1 MAHHQQLDSGVM
13 MVTENLAALGL
24 NPIDAEFGAESA
36 FFSIKK
42 EKVLMGLDAVVAS
55 KDMER
60 AYGKAYSEA
69 KRISA
74 HRETLESETVSS
86 ISNQLMHC
94 CLGAQLTSDKLT
106 FDSTLSFVM
115 G

>member
-1 MAHHQQLDSGVM
+1 MAQQLDADVVM
-13 MVTENLAALGL
+13 VLEQLAALGL
-24 NPIDAEFGAESA
+24 NPIDAAFGAESA
-36 FFSIKK
+36 VFSIKK
-42 EKVLMGLDAVVAS
+42 EKVLKGLEAVIVDE
-55 KDMER
+55 DMER
-60 AYGKAYSEA
+60 AYDKAYTEA